1 MNNLQLDLCC
11 KHKPSGFIYT
21 HHAAI
26 HSLVAKPT
34 ILVVDD
40 DEDNLLLLSYALEPL
55 NCAILTAVDGVSA
68 LSLCRTY
75 RPDLILLDVL
85 MPYMDGTEVVSQLR
99 KEPVIKTTP
108 VIAVTACATA
118 KDRERLL
125 LAGFNDYISKPYML
139 EDIEALVC
147 RFLPARNFIS

>member
-1 MNNLQLDLCC
+1 MTNLQLDLCC
-11 KHKPSGFIYT
+11 KHKPSDFIYT
-21 HHAAI
+21 HHAAT

-34 ILVVDD
+34 ILLVDD

-75 RPDLILLDVL
+75 LPDLILLDVL

-99 KEPVIKTTP
+99 KDPKLKKTP
-108 VIAVTACATA
+108 VIAVTALAVA
-118 KDRERLL
+118 EDRERLL

-147 RFLPARNFIS
+147 RFLPVRSVTS

>member
-11 KHKPSGFIYT
+11 EHKPSSFINTY
-21 HHAAI
+21 HYAAYSI
-26 HSLVAKPT
+26 SAKPL

-55 NCAILTAVDGVSA
+55 NCAILTATDGVSA
-68 LSLCRTY
+68 LSLSRTY
-75 RPDLILLDVL
+75 QPDLILLDVL

-99 KEPVIKTTP
+99 KDPKIKTTP
-108 VIAVTACATA
+108 VIAVTALAVA
-118 KDRERLL
+118 EDRKRLL

-139 EDIEALVC
+139 EDIEATVC
-147 RFLPARNFIS
+147 RYLPISGVIS